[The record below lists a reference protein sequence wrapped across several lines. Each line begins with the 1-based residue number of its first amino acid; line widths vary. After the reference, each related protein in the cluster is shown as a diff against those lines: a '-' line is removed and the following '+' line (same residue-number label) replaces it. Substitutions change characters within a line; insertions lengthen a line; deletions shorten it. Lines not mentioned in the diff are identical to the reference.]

1 MGFDVPERRDQFTLL
16 RPSFPQL
23 QAFKNNTLVSARQSR
38 QNTTTCDAD
47 NEMIIILHN
56 TAGQGYYSYQV
67 YVA

>member
-1 MGFDVPERRDQFTLL
+1 MGFDVPERGDQFTLL
-16 RPSFPQL
+16 RPSFQQL

-38 QNTTTCDAD
+38 QNTRTCDAD